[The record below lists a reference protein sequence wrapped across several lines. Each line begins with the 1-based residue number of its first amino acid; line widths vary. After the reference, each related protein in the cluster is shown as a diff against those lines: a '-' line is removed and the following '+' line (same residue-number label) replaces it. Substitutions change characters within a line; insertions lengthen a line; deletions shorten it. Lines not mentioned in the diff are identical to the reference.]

1 MNKNKIIIALI
12 IIIVILSILFVI
24 RVKNNE
30 KEVYSNRTNNT
41 IQKLENTVS
50 ENTLSL
56 EKIKSNTESITSTSS
71 NSYVTAIGI
80 ITSIVL
86 LLSWTKIYL
95 SLGINKMLVFIDF
108 ILMILSNVFEKNTI
122 LYTIVFI
129 PTFFIT
135 ILMIIEFFKAINIS
149 LWWLL
154 LFLVPVFGWVVLYI
168 MAMWKLGEAFSAGSV
183 FKLGLVFIPVICIP
197 ALAITSSFNVEV

>member
-80 ITSIVL
+80 ITSIVFI
-86 LLSWTKIYL
+86 LSWTKIYL
-95 SLGINKMLVFIDF
+95 SLGINKTLVFIDLIF
-108 ILMILSNVFEKNTI
+108 EILFNVFEKKYYI
-122 LYTIVFI
+122 ICYCSYTNNLNNNRIF
-129 PTFFIT
+129 
-135 ILMIIEFFKAINIS
+135 
-149 LWWLL
+149 
-154 LFLVPVFGWVVLYI
+154 
-168 MAMWKLGEAFSAGSV
+168 
-183 FKLGLVFIPVICIP
+183 
-197 ALAITSSFNVEV
+197 

>member
-80 ITSIVL
+80 ITSIV
-86 LLSWTKIYL
+86 
-95 SLGINKMLVFIDF
+95 F
-108 ILMILSNVFEKNTI
+108 IL
-122 LYTIVFI
+122 
-129 PTFFIT
+129 
-135 ILMIIEFFKAINIS
+135 
-149 LWWLL
+149 
-154 LFLVPVFGWVVLYI
+154 
-168 MAMWKLGEAFSAGSV
+168 
-183 FKLGLVFIPVICIP
+183 
-197 ALAITSSFNVEV
+197 

>member
-80 ITSIVL
+80 ITSIVFI
-86 LLSWTKIYL
+86 LSWTKIYL
-95 SLGINKMLVFIDF
+95 SLGINKTLVFIDLIF
-108 ILMILSNVFEKNTI
+108 EILFNVFEKNIILYAIVLIPTI
-122 LYTIVFI
+122 LI
-129 PTFFIT
+129 
-135 ILMIIEFFKAINIS
+135 IIEFFKAINIS